1 MIQGVWGARGK
12 SFEHLVPL
20 VEALVKSGNQV
31 TSDGFGD
38 DKNGHFISMR
48 DPIDGRVVDG
58 TPFHLK
64 EETRFWAQDDTVTC
78 YHCGT
83 RIYGGRVTELVKQH
97 PMQRRIVE
105 LGAEGKPY
113 AHLVAVADWLI
124 RQGNKAEGPFR
135 EQDGVAILQMR
146 DPLDPA
152 NVRSVA
158 YGGGTIRFDGASR
171 ITCSHCGGEIRGG

>member
-1 MIQGVWGARGK
+1 M
-12 SFEHLVPL
+12 PL
-20 VEALVKSGNQV
+20 VEALVKNGNQV

-38 DKNGHFISMR
+38 EKGGHFISMR
-48 DPIDGRVVDG
+48 DAIEGLVVARTPIQ
-58 TPFHLK
+58 FK
-64 EETRFWAQDDTVTC
+64 EEVRFWPEDDTVIC

-83 RIYGGRVTELVKQH
+83 SIYGGRVRELVKQY
-97 PMQRRIVE
+97 PIERRTVE
-105 LGAEGKPY
+105 LGADGKPY

-152 NVRSVA
+152 IVRSIVSE
-158 YGGGTIRFDGASR
+158 GGTIHFDGV
-171 ITCSHCGGEIRGG
+171 